1 MFCIPVLVSGTFAFL
16 LHLGKLLLLGVST
29 EIVHFV
35 LFSMFLFTFSVI
47 CFFKLIGQ
55 RQEEDD

>member
-16 LHLGKLLLLGVST
+16 LPLGKPPLLVVST

-35 LFSMFLFTFSVI
+35 LFSMFLFTLSVI
-47 CFFKLIGQ
+47 CFFKLSGQ
-55 RQEEDD
+55 RQKKDD